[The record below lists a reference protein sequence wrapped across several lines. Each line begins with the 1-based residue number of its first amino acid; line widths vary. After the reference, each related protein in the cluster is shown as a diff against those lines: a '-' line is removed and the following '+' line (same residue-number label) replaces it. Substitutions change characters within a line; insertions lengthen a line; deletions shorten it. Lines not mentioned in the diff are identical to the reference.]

1 MTTPAAILL
10 IVAAV
15 SAAAD
20 WWAVHRDHDR
30 LEAMAKPLVVL
41 ALIGA
46 AATLDPVSN
55 AMRWWFV
62 AALVLCLIG
71 DVALLPRLDAFV
83 VGLGSFLLAHVAYV
97 IGMLPHVDSWPLAVV
112 AVVIVAADLI
122 VVGRPVLGGVPAPLY
137 VPVAVYFGAI
147 SALVVVAYGTGS
159 YVLAAGALLFLAS
172 DSLLGWGRFVGSAPG
187 GRVAVHV
194 TYHLAQAVLV
204 IGLS

>member
-1 MTTPAAILL
+1 VTTTAAILL
-10 IVAAV
+10 IVATF

-20 WWAVHRDHDR
+20 WWAVHRRDDR
-30 LEAMAKPLVVL
+30 LESIAKPVVML

-46 AATLDPVSN
+46 AVTVDPVSN

-97 IGMLPHVDSWPLAVV
+97 IGMLPYVDSWPLALV

-122 VVGRPVLGGVPAPLY
+122 VVGRPVLEGTPAPLRI
-137 VPVAVYFGAI
+137 PVAVYFGAI
-147 SALVVVAYGTGS
+147 SALLIVAYATGS
-159 YVLAAGALLFLAS
+159 YALAAGALLFLAS
-172 DSLLGWGRFVGSAPG
+172 DSLLAWGRFVEPAPG
-187 GRVAVHV
+187 GRLAVHV

>member
-1 MTTPAAILL
+1 VTTTAAILL
-10 IVAAV
+10 IVAAI

-20 WWAVHRDHDR
+20 WWAVHRGDDR
-30 LEAMAKPLVVL
+30 REAMAKPIVIL

-46 AATLDPVSN
+46 AATVDPVSN

-62 AALVLCLIG
+62 VALVLCLIG

-97 IGMLPHVDSWPLAVV
+97 IGMLPHVDSWPLAIV
-112 AVVIVAADLI
+112 AAVIVAADLI
-122 VVGRPVLGGVPAPLY
+122 VVGRPVLRGAPAPLRI
-137 VPVAVYFGAI
+137 PVAVYFGAI
-147 SALVVVAYGTGS
+147 STLVIVAYATGS
-159 YVLAAGALLFLAS
+159 YALAAGALLFLAS
-172 DSLLGWGRFVGSAPG
+172 DSLLGWGRFVGPAPG